1 MIATLSGTVIARK
14 AGKIVLDVAGVG
26 YEVFISLATFYRVPS
41 VGSAAM
47 LYTRQVVREDA
58 ILLYGFAD
66 IAEKHAFDLLI
77 QVQHVGPKHA
87 LSILS
92 VMSPDDLAAAIAR
105 EDVHRLD
112 AVPGVGT
119 KLAERVVRE
128 MREKVGELR
137 TAGAHVGTGKGA
149 AAGGASANGGPP
161 DDAVSALIN
170 LGIKPAEARRAVDS
184 VLADESSSSDDLEA
198 TIRKSLAMIFS
209 EK

>member
-1 MIATLSGTVIARK
+1 MIATLTGTVIARG

-26 YEVFISLATFYRVPS
+26 YEIFISLATYYRMPP

-47 LYTRQVVREDA
+47 IHTRHLVRDEQM
-58 ILLYGFAD
+58 LLYGFAD
-66 IAEKHAFDLLI
+66 AAEKHAFGLLMT
-77 QVQHVGPKHA
+77 VQHVGPKHA

-105 EDVHRLD
+105 QDVHRLD

-119 KLAERVVRE
+119 KLAERIVRE
-128 MREKVGELR
+128 LREKVGELR
-137 TAGAHVGTGKGA
+137 TAGAHRANGKGA
-149 AAGGASANGGPP
+149 AADGMVGDGGPP

-170 LGIKPAEARRAVDS
+170 LGIKPAQARRAVDA
-184 VLADESSSSDDLEA
+184 VVAEEASSADDLET
-198 TIRKSLAMIFS
+198 TIRKSLAIILS

>member
-1 MIATLSGTVIARK
+1 MIATLTGTVIARD
-14 AGKIVLDVAGVG
+14 AGRIVLDVGGVG
-26 YEVFISLATFYRVPS
+26 YEIFISLTTFYRMPTL
-41 VGSAAM
+41 GSATM
-47 LYTRQVVREDA
+47 IHTRQLVRDEQA
-58 ILLYGFAD
+58 LLYGFAD
-66 IAEKHAFDLLI
+66 AAEKHAFDLLI
-77 QVQHVGPKHA
+77 KVPHVGPKHA

-92 VMSPDDLAAAIAR
+92 VMSSADLAAAIAR

-128 MREKVGELR
+128 LRDKVGELR
-137 TAGAHVGTGKGA
+137 TAGAHAGNGRVADTDAA
-149 AAGGASANGGPP
+149 AAGGGPL

-184 VLADESSSSDDLEA
+184 VLADESSSADDLEA
-198 TIRKSLAMIFS
+198 TIRKSLAIILS

>member
-1 MIATLSGTVIARK
+1 MIATLSGTVIARE
-14 AGKIVLDVAGVG
+14 AGKVVLDVAGVG

-66 IAEKHAFDLLI
+66 TAEKHAFDLLI

-137 TAGAHVGTGKGA
+137 TAGAQIGNGKGA
-149 AAGGASANGGPP
+149 AADGVTANGGPP

-184 VLADESSSSDDLEA
+184 VLADESSSADDLEA